1 MGEAEV
7 DATGSHQDQDART
20 LGERRDCERAET
32 RSDTVLC
39 VRLPGKSILY
49 RINRRRE
56 RSKQPSEQK
65 MARYKCHHLSE
76 RGSETSTAWRLK

>member
-32 RSDTVLC
+32 RFFAYAYRASQFFTGSIVGEREVSSHRSRRWLDINAIIRQKEEA
-39 VRLPGKSILY
+39 RL
-49 RINRRRE
+49 R
-56 RSKQPSEQK
+56 Q
-65 MARYKCHHLSE
+65 
-76 RGSETSTAWRLK
+76 RGG